1 MSGSV
6 GQRADVGVATCRAF
20 DFAGSPGNTFDLR
33 EAEGAESVE
42 SLLLAKDALL
52 EKSTVIIVNSRE
64 ARGMLAFSILA
75 GAVRLLV
82 LSRLRALYAISF
94 DISTLLNMTTEDDE
108 RVQLSAM
115 LETGRASTVS
125 LEVALEICERAL

>member
-1 MSGSV
+1 MSRI
-6 GQRADVGVATCRAF
+6 QLCD
-20 DFAGSPGNTFDLR
+20 D
-33 EAEGAESVE
+33 
-42 SLLLAKDALL
+42 
-52 EKSTVIIVNSRE
+52 
-64 ARGMLAFSILA
+64 GMLIALA